1 MKKIQKIVVLW
12 PGRFRDHEYYK
23 YELNFLNQTYKLEI
37 HNLEIN
43 SILLPNSKQ
52 TFKNFKNEIKQK
64 NFNIFTFRDFK
75 NWKKKTNALL
85 QNEKVFF
92 ISFLSLNFFSSYKYL
107 KYLVENKQKILEF
120 SNFGF
125 PNYEKNSEKNIWLI
139 LQKIKSFIS
148 RPKWG
153 LVTLENIFA
162 QFLFKFILFQKI
174 NKKNFFILCVNK
186 NEMSSTIKTTFNLV
200 LGSSWDFSKKLIS
213 KKKFFKFK
221 NYGLFLANPG
231 PKEFS
236 DSSKIGQK
244 YFTDSETYFSSLH
257 KFLSTVEKKYKT
269 NIFIALHPKVLRK
282 NQNKIYKRQTF
293 YGKTEQLVKN
303 AKFVISTTSTSI
315 SFPIIYNRPLHLI
328 YSNDYNKDLRLKKMT
343 FHLAEI
349 LKIKKFNIDK
359 FLLPKKREFLKKI
372 NKNILKDYKENY
384 LSNNYIKIPNYKIIK
399 QLINE

>member
-1 MKKIQKIVVLW
+1 LKKIQKIVVLW
-12 PGRFRDHEYYK
+12 PGRFRDYEYYK
-23 YELNFLNQTYKLEI
+23 YELNFLNQTFKLEI

-43 SILLPNSKQ
+43 NILLLNSKQ
-52 TFKNFKNEIKQK
+52 TYKKFKNKIKQK
-64 NFNIFTFRDFK
+64 NLNIFTFRDFK
-75 NWKKKTNALL
+75 NWKKKTNVLL

-92 ISFLSLNFFSSYKYL
+92 ISFLSLNFLSSYKYF

-120 SNFGF
+120 SNFGV
-125 PNYEKNSEKNIWLI
+125 PNYQKSSEKNIWLI
-139 LQKIKSFIS
+139 LQKFKSFFL

-153 LVTLENIFA
+153 LVTFENILA
-162 QFLFKFILFQKI
+162 PFLYKLILFRKI
-174 NKKNFFILCVNK
+174 NKKNFSILCVNK
-186 NEMSSTIKTTFNLV
+186 NEMSSSVKTSFNLI

-213 KKKFFKFK
+213 KKNFLKFR

-231 PKEFS
+231 PKDFS

-244 YFTDSETYFSSLH
+244 YFTDSKTYFGSLN
-257 KFLSTVEKKYKT
+257 KFLSAVENKYKT
-269 NIFIALHPKVLRK
+269 YILVALHPKVLRK

-315 SFPIIYNRPLHLI
+315 SFPIIYNKPLHLI

-343 FHLAEI
+343 FHLAKI
-349 LKIKKFNIDK
+349 LKIKKFNIDQ
-359 FLLPKKREFLKKI
+359 FLLPEKSDFLKKI
-372 NKNILKDYKENY
+372 NKNILKNYKENY
-384 LSNNYIKIPNYKIIK
+384 LSNNSVKIPNYKIIK